1 MVFAG
6 RIPKKGR
13 SAMGTREAAGMG
25 MAPVIHQ
32 TAVTQVIARV
42 IAACCGMPK
51 VLARS
56 QRRSPVIGVAQM
68 ASDFSDGMSMR
79 LAHESRE

>member
-1 MVFAG
+1 
-6 RIPKKGR
+6 
-13 SAMGTREAAGMG
+13 
-25 MAPVIHQ
+25 
-32 TAVTQVIARV
+32 
-42 IAACCGMPK
+42 MPK